1 MTAGGGNGGS
11 TQQEQAQ
18 MQQLWSQ
25 TVERVKREVMAPSLW
40 RALERTVPVTIE
52 NDTVAV
58 GFAAGDG
65 QLAGTLNSGDYRSAV
80 ERALRA
86 VSGNNSLNVRI
97 IEGTS
102 LSDWEYA
109 KARDAAAVQQRQ
121 QAAQRRYVE
130 AAAFSSWDEIYD
142 QVSRL
147 WANTEYRALASGK
160 ARYMDQALGL
170 VQKALDSLAPSGS
183 DTDEQTERGLSR
195 VIERVASY
203 TGSDGALVAYLLL
216 QRRNSNSNGG
226 TSS

>member
-1 MTAGGGNGGS
+1 MTTPNGGS
-11 TQQEQAQ
+11 AEPNAQ
-18 MQQLWSQ
+18 IQQLWSQ

-40 RALERTVPVTIE
+40 RALERTVPVIIE
-52 NDTVAV
+52 NNTLAV

-97 IEGTS
+97 IEGTA

-130 AAAFSSWDEIYD
+130 AAAFNSWDEIYD

-147 WANTEYRALASGK
+147 WANSEYRALASGK
-160 ARYMDQALGL
+160 ARFLDQALGL

-183 DTDEQTERGLSR
+183 GTDEQTERGLSR

-203 TGSDGALVAYLLL
+203 TSSDASLVAYLLL
-216 QRRNSNSNGG
+216 QRQGGSGGGNG
-226 TSS
+226 S